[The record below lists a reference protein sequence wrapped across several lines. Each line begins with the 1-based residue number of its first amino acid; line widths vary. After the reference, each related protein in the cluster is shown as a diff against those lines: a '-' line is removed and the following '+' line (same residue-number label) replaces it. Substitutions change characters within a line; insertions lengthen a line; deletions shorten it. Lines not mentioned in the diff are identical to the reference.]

1 MAQIFRCDLCRETSD
16 YNMHG
21 SKEYCGK
28 CNELVLTLESEAY
41 RRVRKELG
49 ERYEHT
55 IMNQANVLRLIKWMY
70 DDHLD
75 SFTEYFGTQGRDL
88 LIKALEK

>member
-1 MAQIFRCDLCRETSD
+1 MAQVFECDLCREISQ
-16 YNMHG
+16 YNFETN
-21 SKEYCGK
+21 KKYCGK
-28 CNELVLTLESEAY
+28 CNTILYDIEIEAY
-41 RRVRKELG
+41 KKVRKELASK
-49 ERYEHT
+49 YEHT
-55 IMNQANVLRLIKWMY
+55 VMNQANVLRLIKWMY